1 MLGGGVPC
9 SPCGCLFNRVK
20 SPLYVLVRFL
30 VSDSPPKQTS
40 MSVTQDGKMPLR
52 ISATLFYAVM
62 IMIVGQA
69 FLFTILP
76 PIGRQVGMADYQI
89 GLVMSVHGLFML
101 FTGPMWG
108 AASETWGRRR
118 VIVIGGAIFA
128 VSVVMFGLIVDAAIG
143 GLVSGMA
150 VLWMLVGSR
159 ALFALGAGAVT
170 PSAMALAADMSS
182 PAMRLRAISMLTA
195 ATSTG
200 AILGP
205 SVSAFFT
212 GFGLSAPFYIIAV
225 AGILAVVLARLFLPK
240 TRSSSASSVRY
251 RHLLK
256 GPILK
261 IAISSVCFMI
271 GTYGTFSVVG
281 FFVQD
286 RFSLDPIPAAQAMG
300 LGLMCA
306 AASNVFVQA
315 FLLRRINQSAKVL
328 IVIGV
333 CVTLLS
339 IGLLWFSA
347 TQAMF
352 ILAMMCNGMGQ
363 GFSMPAINT
372 SLSLAAGP
380 DAQGRLAG
388 ISTSC
393 QSIAFL
399 VAPASAAAF
408 YQVVPWVPFAI
419 GGVVTVIALILF
431 LGTPIIDG
439 RVRATESIGARA

>member
-1 MLGGGVPC
+1 M
-9 SPCGCLFNRVK
+9 S
-20 SPLYVLVRFL
+20 
-30 VSDSPPKQTS
+30 SPPSETLQP
-40 MSVTQDGKMPLR
+40 VIAADGKLPFR
-52 ISATLFYAVM
+52 VSATLFYAVM
-62 IMIVGQA
+62 IMVVGQA

-118 VIVIGGAIFA
+118 VMIIGSFAFVI
-128 VSVVMFGLIVDAAIG
+128 SVVMFGLIVDAAIS

-182 PAMRLRAISMLTA
+182 REMRLRAISMLTA

-225 AGILAVVLARLFLPK
+225 TGLFAAIFARLYLPK
-240 TRSSSASSVRY
+240 TRASSSAAAIRY

-256 GPILK
+256 GPILR
-261 IAISSVCFMI
+261 ISISAVCFMC
-271 GTYGTFSVVG
+271 GTYGTFSIIG

-286 RFSLDPIPAAQAMG
+286 RFALEPVPAAQAMG

-306 AASNVFVQA
+306 AASNVFIQA
-315 FLLRRINQSAKVL
+315 FVLRRINRSAKTL

-333 CVTLLS
+333 CVTILS
-339 IGLLWFSA
+339 IGLIWNST
-347 TQAMF
+347 TQWMF
-352 ILAMMCNGMGQ
+352 ILAMMCNGLGQ

-388 ISTSC
+388 ISTST
-393 QSIAFL
+393 QAIAFL
-399 VAPASAAAF
+399 IAPASAAAL
-408 YQVVPWVPFAI
+408 YQSINWLPFAI
-419 GGVVTVIALILF
+419 GAVVTAIALILF
-431 LGTPIIDG
+431 LGTPIVDG
-439 RVRATESIGARA
+439 RKGRTDEVEDLTAA

>member
-1 MLGGGVPC
+1 MSS
-9 SPCGCLFNRVK
+9 SPTEA
-20 SPLYVLVRFL
+20 
-30 VSDSPPKQTS
+30 SPPVI
-40 MSVTQDGKMPLR
+40 SVDGKLPFQV
-52 ISATLFYAVM
+52 SASLFYAVM

-118 VIVIGGAIFA
+118 VIIIGCFAFVI
-128 VSVVMFGLIVDAAIG
+128 SVVMFGLIVDAAIS

-150 VLWMLVGSR
+150 ILWMLVGSR

-182 PAMRLRAISMLTA
+182 PEMRLRAISMLTA

-225 AGILAVVLARLFLPK
+225 TGLFSAIFARLFLPK
-240 TRSSSASSVRY
+240 TRSSTSATNVRY

-261 IAISSVCFMI
+261 IAVSAVCFLV
-271 GTYGTFSVVG
+271 GTYGTFSIVG

-286 RFSLDPIPAAQAMG
+286 RFSLEPVPAAQAMG

-306 AASNVFVQA
+306 AAANVFIQA
-315 FLLRRINQSAKVL
+315 FVLRRINQSAKTL

-333 CVTLLS
+333 SVTLLS
-339 IGLLWFSA
+339 IGLLWTSS

-352 ILAMMCNGMGQ
+352 IAAMVCNGLGQ

-388 ISTSC
+388 ISTST

-399 VAPASAAAF
+399 VAPASAAAL
-408 YQVVPWVPFAI
+408 YQTANWLPFGIASVITVV
-419 GGVVTVIALILF
+419 ALVLF
-431 LGTPIIDG
+431 LSTPIVDG
-439 RVRATESIGARA
+439 RRRDTADVKDSVTP

>member
-1 MLGGGVPC
+1 M
-9 SPCGCLFNRVK
+9 S
-20 SPLYVLVRFL
+20 
-30 VSDSPPKQTS
+30 TS
-40 MSVTQDGKMPLR
+40 ASTSSGFSVAADGKLPIR
-52 ISATLFYAVM
+52 VSATLFYAVM

-101 FTGPMWG
+101 FTGPVWG
-108 AASETWGRRR
+108 ALSETWGRRR
-118 VIVIGGAIFA
+118 VIVIGGSIFA
-128 VSVVMFGLIVDAAIG
+128 VSVVMFGLIVDAAIS

-159 ALFALGAGAVT
+159 ALFAFGAGAVT

-182 PAMRLRAISMLTA
+182 PEMRLRAISMLTA
-195 ATSTG
+195 AMSTG

-212 GFGLSAPFYIIAV
+212 GFGLSVPFYIIAV
-225 AGILAVVLARLFLPK
+225 AGLMAIVLARAFLPK
-240 TRSSSASSVRY
+240 TRATASASSVRY

-261 IAISSVCFMI
+261 IAISSVCFMC
-271 GTYGTFSVVG
+271 GTYGTFSILG

-306 AASNVFVQA
+306 AASNIFVQA
-315 FLLRRINQSAKVL
+315 FLLRRINQSAKTL
-328 IVIGV
+328 IIIGV
-333 CVTLLS
+333 LVTLLS
-339 IGLLWFSA
+339 IGLIWFG
-347 TQAMF
+347 TTRTMF
-352 ILAMMCNGMGQ
+352 VIAMMCNGIGQ

-388 ISTSC
+388 ISTSS

-399 VAPASAAAF
+399 VAPASAAIL
-408 YQVVPWVPFAI
+408 YQTLNWLPFAI
-419 GGVVTVIALILF
+419 GAGVTVLALILF

-439 RVRATESIGARA
+439 RKNAKEQVKDATSA

>member
-1 MLGGGVPC
+1 MTLPQ
-9 SPCGCLFNRVK
+9 SETLQPIIAA
-20 SPLYVLVRFL
+20 
-30 VSDSPPKQTS
+30 
-40 MSVTQDGKMPLR
+40 DGKLPFR
-52 ISATLFYAVM
+52 VSATLFYAVM
-62 IMIVGQA
+62 MMVVGQA

-118 VIVIGGAIFA
+118 VMIIGSFVFV
-128 VSVVMFGLIVDAAIG
+128 VSVVMFGLIVDAAIS

-150 VLWMLVGSR
+150 ILWMLVGSR

-182 PAMRLRAISMLTA
+182 REMRLRAISMLTA

-225 AGILAVVLARLFLPK
+225 MGLFAAIFARLFLPK
-240 TRSSSASSVRY
+240 TRASSNATAIRY

-256 GPILK
+256 GPILR
-261 IAISSVCFMI
+261 ITISAVCFLC
-271 GTYGTFSVVG
+271 GTYGTFSIIG

-286 RFSLDPIPAAQAMG
+286 RFALEPVPAAQAMG

-315 FLLRRINQSAKVL
+315 FVLRRINKSAKTL

-333 CVTLLS
+333 GITLIS
-339 IGLLWFSA
+339 IGLFWTS
-347 TQAMF
+347 TSQWMF
-352 ILAMMCNGMGQ
+352 IMAMMCNGLGQ

-388 ISTSC
+388 ISTST
-393 QSIAFL
+393 QAIAFL
-399 VAPASAAAF
+399 VAPASAAAL
-408 YQVVPWVPFAI
+408 YQSIDWLPFAV
-419 GGVVTVIALILF
+419 GAVVTLVALVLF
-431 LGTPIIDG
+431 LGTPIADG
-439 RVRATESIGARA
+439 RKGYTEEVKGPASA

>member
-1 MLGGGVPC
+1 
-9 SPCGCLFNRVK
+9 
-20 SPLYVLVRFL
+20 
-30 VSDSPPKQTS
+30 
-40 MSVTQDGKMPLR
+40 MSSVQPEIQHTVISADGKLPLHV
-52 ISATLFYAVM
+52 SATLFYAVM
-62 IMIVGQA
+62 IMVVGQA

-118 VIVIGGAIFA
+118 VIIIGSFAFVI
-128 VSVVMFGLIVDAAIG
+128 SVVMFGLIVDAAIS

-150 VLWMLVGSR
+150 ILWMLVGSR

-182 PAMRLRAISMLTA
+182 REMRLRAISMLTA

-225 AGILAVVLARLFLPK
+225 TGLFAAIFARLFLPK
-240 TRSSSASSVRY
+240 TRSSSSATAIRY

-256 GPILK
+256 GPILR
-261 IAISSVCFMI
+261 IAISAVFFLC
-271 GTYGTFSVVG
+271 GTYGTFSVIG

-286 RFSLDPIPAAQAMG
+286 RFSLEPIPAAQAMG

-306 AASNVFVQA
+306 AAANVFIQA
-315 FLLRRINQSAKVL
+315 FVLRRINQSAKTL

-339 IGLLWFSA
+339 IGLLWTSVS
-347 TQAMF
+347 QWMF
-352 ILAMMCNGMGQ
+352 IAAMVCNGLGQ

-388 ISTSC
+388 ISTST

-399 VAPASAAAF
+399 VAPASAAAL
-408 YQVVPWVPFAI
+408 YQSINWLPFAV
-419 GGVVTVIALILF
+419 GGVVTVLALLLF
-431 LGTPIIDG
+431 LGTPIVDG
-439 RVRATESIGARA
+439 RKGKIGDYKDSIPT